1 MIPSQFFETDPN
13 YDAYSFMGIKSTNEL
28 KSIPISTQTY
38 TQAYWIGW
46 VGWETLPQH
55 YHISN
60 STFENG
66 VLTFTDVT
74 KQENVPIGFSTHPT
88 PSLTLANFTAYAI
101 EYDANQS
108 KWYTPTWIN
117 SAGARGAA
125 CDNFH
130 LPNAY
135 DINTGSWGR
144 LKLLFFGLSSDN
156 TTEIQAAAEVPYMTF
171 AAGSAFTATIFDSG
185 AYNNFTFNV
194 TIDDISN
201 YSVFTKTI
209 NGTEFSIVLGMYTMP
224 YVRDC
229 GYNSSAA
236 GYNCVHPMLQVH
248 TLDGFPYVMG
258 VTNPFDFQFRDDF
271 FCGSIGGVSYNGQG
285 CRIGWNGSIISLG
298 SYLHGSVYDW
308 FGGYVGSFTLADMPT
323 MQLRLIVPDGSNF
336 YMRGIGRSDF
346 FIMGRIFTHEEI
358 LHSLSL
364 LPRLTDGT
372 SNRYENSSSY
382 FYGVVDPETGEFK
395 GTLVDGSD
403 ITKLVDWQKINHNIE
418 DNTITT
424 DDIPEYVPPTPE
436 DAENI
441 GDKITRPA
449 TLGIGGTNGF
459 VTLYALRKAEVAQ
472 LGELLWTSF
481 VDADYWKNYLFSL
494 ALDTGTFSLAGLL
507 NFFVSCRVYPF
518 SLVNVAG
525 CTSFG
530 RNMFV
535 GTGTVPLEF
544 TAQTTLHVLSDMV
557 DYISGGYCDIPR
569 YFNDWRDYVNA
580 EISLYIPYCGTV
592 RLNPGDVIGNRISVQ
607 YTIDFATGGCIAYV
621 DMITGD
627 GAGYPV
633 GALPG
638 QIGADIPLTAT
649 AAGEVAAR
657 FIGDALNVGGIVSDE
672 ASSIGR
678 GLVGAATGD
687 FKAGSGGNVLSGVA
701 AMSGGPVAAMAA
713 DMAIPMAKQGMS
725 MLTRGAVSAPML
737 SGGRGFASFGAPQA
751 PYVQIRRGIYPEVTG
766 LHTVA
771 GAPAATTTTIS
782 SLSGF
787 IQGSVKADGL
797 SCHQAEKEEIIALI
811 ASGIYV

>member
-1 MIPSQFFETDPN
+1 MIPRRFYDTDPN
-13 YDAYSFMGIKSTNEL
+13 YDAYSFMGIRSTYEL
-28 KSIPISTQTY
+28 KSIPIDTQNF
-38 TQAYWIGW
+38 TQAYWLGW
-46 VGWETLPQH
+46 VGWETLPQQ

-66 VLTFTDVT
+66 VVTFTDIT
-74 KQENVPIGFSTHPT
+74 KPENVPIGFSTHPT
-88 PSLTLANFTAYAI
+88 PSLTLANYTAYAI

-144 LKLLFFGLSSDN
+144 LKLLFFGLSTDN
-156 TTEIQAAAEVPYMTF
+156 TTEIQASAEVPYMTF
-171 AAGSAFTATIFDSG
+171 AAGTAFTATIFDSG
-185 AYNNFTFNV
+185 SYNNFTFNV

-271 FCGSIGGVSYNGQG
+271 YWGSSGGVSYNGQG
-285 CRIGWNGSIISLG
+285 CRIGWDGSIISLG

-308 FGGYVGSFTLADMPT
+308 FGGYVGSFNLADMPPL
-323 MQLRLIVPDGSNF
+323 QLRLIVPDGANF
-336 YMRGIGRSDF
+336 YLRGIGRSDF
-346 FIMGRIFTHEEI
+346 FIMGRIFTHKEI

-372 SNRYENSSSY
+372 TNRYENSSSY

-395 GTLVDGSD
+395 GSLIDGSD

-424 DDIPEYVPPTPE
+424 DDIPEYVPPTPG

-459 VTLYALRKAEVAQ
+459 VTLYAMRKTDISQ

-481 VDADYWKNYLFSL
+481 VDTDYWKNYLFSL

-518 SLVNVAG
+518 SMANVAG
-525 CTSFG
+525 CSSFG
-530 RNMFV
+530 QDMYV
-535 GTGTVPLEF
+535 GTGIVPLHF
-544 TAQTTLHVLSDMV
+544 TTNLHTLGSMC
-557 DYISGGYCDIPR
+557 DYIYGGWYEIPR
-569 YFNDWRDYVNA
+569 CYNDWRDYVNT
-580 EISLYIPYCGTV
+580 EIILYIPYCGTLK
-592 RLNPGDVIGNRISVQ
+592 LNPGDVIGNRIDITYAV
-607 YTIDFATGGCIAYV
+607 DFATGGCIAYA
-621 DMITGD
+621 DMTTGD
-627 GAGYPV
+627 GQGFPV

-657 FIGDALNVGGIVSDE
+657 FIGDALNVGGIVAGE
-672 ASSIGR
+672 GANVASGA
-678 GLVGAATGD
+678 LGAAMG
-687 FKAGSGGNVLSGVA
+687 KPSAGGAGNVLSGTA
-701 AMSGGPVAAMAA
+701 GIMGGLPAAMAV
-713 DMAIPMAKQGMS
+713 DMAVPMAKQS
-725 MLTRGAVSAPML
+725 LQMLSRGAVQAPML
-737 SGGRGFASFGAPQA
+737 SGGRGFASFGAPQK
-751 PYVQIRRGIYPEVTG
+751 PYVQIRRGIYPEISG
-766 LHTVA
+766 LDDIA
-771 GAPAATTTTIS
+771 GKPAATTTTIGA
-782 SLSGF
+782 LTGF
-787 IQGSVKADGL
+787 VQGDVKTDGL
-797 SCHQAEKEEIIALI
+797 SCPENEKATIRQLI
-811 ASGIYV
+811 ANGIYV